1 MNEWMNC
8 IPRQRT
14 TILKLYDKHNTWKV
28 LITSQQK
35 GVLAKRKEI
44 LKEFPNSK
52 IGSKCKKKLL
62 VQDGNVILKTKL
74 ETILSALGSL

>member
-1 MNEWMNC
+1 M
-8 IPRQRT
+8 
-14 TILKLYDKHNTWKV
+14 
-28 LITSQQK
+28 
-35 GVLAKRKEI
+35 LAKRKEI

>member
-1 MNEWMNC
+1 MNEWMNELYTSATNC
-8 IPRQRT
+8 YI
-14 TILKLYDKHNTWKV
+14 KYDKHNTWKV

-62 VQDGNVILKTKL
+62 IQDGNVILKTKL